1 MSPTGSRLGRVIR
14 SGRFCVTAEVVP
26 PRTADPSGL
35 EAQARE
41 LVGYADAVNIT
52 DNPASNAHMSP
63 LAGAATAARAGL
75 EPILQLTCRDRNRL
89 ALTADL
95 LGGWALGA
103 RGVLC
108 LSGDPA
114 TRGDHPDAKE
124 VFDLTVT
131 ELVRLAASLRDEG
144 RLLSGAV
151 IDAPP
156 RYLVGVA
163 DLPLVPNYDVG
174 RLEAKIDAG
183 ADFVQTQIVYDL
195 DAFAAWVEAL
205 RAHGVLDRVPVI
217 AGVAPL
223 RTAKQARFMSS
234 LHGVS
239 VPDQVTR
246 ALEEAGPGAEAEGTR
261 LAVEMVNGLQKI
273 PGIAGVH
280 LMGLGNERAVRHVV
294 EDAGLLPRPTG
305 AA

>member
-1 MSPTGSRLGRVIR
+1 VSRTGSRLERVIR

-26 PRTADPSGL
+26 PRTADPSSL

-41 LVGYADAVNIT
+41 LVGYADAVNAT

-63 LAGAATAARAGL
+63 LAGAATVARAGL

-151 IDAPP
+151 IDPPP

-195 DAFAAWVEAL
+195 DAFGAWADAL
-205 RAHGVLDRVPVI
+205 GARGVLERVAVI

-223 RTAKQARFMSS
+223 RSAKQARFMSS
-234 LHGVS
+234 LPGVS
-239 VPDQVTR
+239 VPDGLRR
-246 ALEEAGPGAEAEGTR
+246 ALEEAGLHAEAEGTR

-294 EDAGLLPRPTG
+294 EDAGLLPRPVG